1 MQSPRGGAKYADA
14 LRRISFARRSSRFSR
29 SSALSRSPSALVS
42 PGRTPSSRSAWRTHL
57 RSVSAEQP
65 IFDDTEPM
73 AAHCDSCAPWWSRT
87 NRTARSRSS
96 GEYLFECFIA
106 PVSQGLEPPGNPGQF
121 SPPSVHIS
129 DRARGLPENMLDAW
143 IQSRVD
149 ARSSQTRL
157 RNRVSLPQWT
167 PDMGSDDHQNGIQLL
182 RFRDVMEQVGLRS
195 SQIYRLI
202 EARRFPAPVPLTEG
216 ARRWVSHEIEE
227 WLGGRIAL
235 SLRISGRLGRRRPEL
250 GDSDRRSL

>member
-96 GEYLFECFIA
+96 GEYLFECFMA
-106 PVSQGLEPPGNPGQF
+106 PVSRGLEPPGNPGQF
-121 SPPSVHIS
+121 SAQRCYP
-129 DRARGLPENMLDAW
+129 GLSRPVPCLVQSAHAALGTAQGD
-143 IQSRVD
+143 QCSRVPD
-149 ARSSQTRL
+149 RTAGPRLAHAARLSTLADTALIHGRCRVLALLDTPRPRALRASGQAQLVCVKMNHRILIGAVFGYECSSFYT
-157 RNRVSLPQWT
+157 S
-167 PDMGSDDHQNGIQLL
+167 
-182 RFRDVMEQVGLRS
+182 
-195 SQIYRLI
+195 
-202 EARRFPAPVPLTEG
+202 
-216 ARRWVSHEIEE
+216 
-227 WLGGRIAL
+227 
-235 SLRISGRLGRRRPEL
+235 IS
-250 GDSDRRSL
+250 